1 VNIESNIARWVEVV
15 QRKLDELLPDKPD
28 DEAFRQAVHPLMAAF
43 CEEIGSRAEVSG
55 EYTIALG
62 RADSIFNRVVIE
74 YRRPGY
80 LNLNFDK
87 ATDSAIERLLGYL
100 HRLVED
106 EKSGIRRVAGVV
118 FDGRC
123 IIFAQ
128 CVNGEWREDFIT
140 EVNRDTLERLLVQ
153 LSGTAPG
160 NPAFRGAARTP

>member
-1 VNIESNIARWVEVV
+1 MNIKSNIARWVEVIGG
-15 QRKLDELLPDKPD
+15 KLDELLAKKPT
-28 DEAFRQAVHPLMAAF
+28 EEGFRLAVHPLMAAF

-55 EYTIALG
+55 EYTLAIGQAN
-62 RADSIFNRVVIE
+62 SVFNRVVIE

-106 EKSGIRRVAGVV
+106 EKSEIRRVAGVV

-128 CVNGEWREDFIT
+128 CLDGDWREDFIT
-140 EVNRDTLERLLVQ
+140 AVNRDTLERLLVQ